1 MNKIIVFLIFL
12 ATSFIEVNAIDIIT
26 ALKIYRDSPFNLS
39 SNEKIKYEKL
49 AMEGDANAA
58 YKLGRYYLYC
68 ENTEYNEKIA
78 AVYYYI
84 SRCFLHLRGKI
95 ELDGILLKKY
105 NLTFYEHTE
114 HDIFGQFT
122 QREIDELKSKND
134 LLSHFILYHYYLNQ
148 KNESKA
154 EEYKLLLD
162 GKMPSRLLLPYE
174 VIDKEYS
181 VGVPLSQPHIEEDEF
196 IVYKRLGLAGDG
208 YSAAALIMAYYRFGS
223 HDDAKKAG
231 YLRNIWAYISSKF
244 GYKGCEG
251 VLKFHWKDSI
261 ENLFNEIVEL
271 GIIGENEFEY
281 DYVMYNYYKFKKD
294 EVNEKKYEKRLI
306 KRDVDR
312 ILILQ

>member
-1 MNKIIVFLIFL
+1 MNKVVVFIIFL
-12 ATSFIEVNAIDIIT
+12 AISIVNANAIDIIT
-26 ALKIYRDSPFNLS
+26 ALKIYRNSCFNLN

-49 AMEGDANAA
+49 AIEGDANAA

-105 NLTFYEHTE
+105 NLTLYEHRE
-114 HDIFGQFT
+114 YDIFGLFT

-148 KNESKA
+148 KNESKT
-154 EEYKLLLD
+154 EKYKSLLD
-162 GKMPSRLLLPYE
+162 GKMPSRLLLPFE
-174 VIDKEYS
+174 AIDKEYS

-208 YSAAALIMAYYRFGS
+208 YSAATLIMAYYRFGS
-223 HDDAKKAG
+223 HDDEKKAG

-271 GIIGENEFEY
+271 GIIGENKFEY

>member
-134 LLSHFILYHYYLNQ
+134 LLSHFILYHYYLN
-148 KNESKA
+148 KENESKA

-181 VGVPLSQPHIEEDEF
+181 VSVPLSQPHIEEDEF

-223 HDDAKKAG
+223 HDDEKKAG

>member
-134 LLSHFILYHYYLNQ
+134 LLSHFILYHYYLN
-148 KNESKA
+148 KENESKA

-162 GKMPSRLLLPYE
+162 GKVPSRLLLPYE

-223 HDDAKKAG
+223 HDDEKKAG

-271 GIIGENEFEY
+271 GIIGEDEFEH
-281 DYVMYNYYKFKKD
+281 DYIMYNYYKFKKD

>member
-1 MNKIIVFLIFL
+1 MNKIIVFLIFIAASL
-12 ATSFIEVNAIDIIT
+12 IEANAIEIIT

-39 SNEKIKYEKL
+39 SDEKVKYEKL
-49 AMEGDANAA
+49 AIGGDGDAA

-181 VGVPLSQPHIEEDEF
+181 MGVPLSQPHIEEDEF

-223 HDDAKKAG
+223 HDDEKKAG

-294 EVNEKKYEKRLI
+294 EINKKKHMDRLI
-306 KRDVDR
+306 KKDVDR
-312 ILILQ
+312 RLIL

>member
-1 MNKIIVFLIFL
+1 MNKIIVFLILL

-223 HDDAKKAG
+223 HDDEKKAG

>member
-223 HDDAKKAG
+223 HDDEKKAG

-294 EVNEKKYEKRLI
+294 EINKKKHMDRLI
-306 KRDVDR
+306 KKDVDR
-312 ILILQ
+312 RLIL

>member
-1 MNKIIVFLIFL
+1 MNKVVVFIIFL
-12 ATSFIEVNAIDIIT
+12 ATSIVNANAIDIIT
-26 ALKIYRDSPFNLS
+26 ALKIYRNSCFNLN

-49 AMEGDANAA
+49 ALEGDPIAA

-68 ENTEYNEKIA
+68 ENTVYNEKIA

-84 SRCFLHLRGKI
+84 SRCFSHLSGNI
-95 ELDGILLKKY
+95 ELDGILLRKY
-105 NLTFYEHTE
+105 NLSFYEHTQ
-114 HDIFGQFT
+114 HDIFGMFT

-134 LLSHFILYHYYLNQ
+134 LLSHFILYHYYLS
-148 KNESKA
+148 KENESKA
-154 EEYKLLLD
+154 MEYRSLLD
-162 GKMPSRLLLPYE
+162 GKISSRLLLPFNI
-174 VIDKEYS
+174 IDKKYS
-181 VGVPLSQPHIEEDEF
+181 IGVPLSKPHVEEDEL

-208 YSAAALIMAYYRFGS
+208 HSAATLIMAYYRFGA
-223 HDDAKKAG
+223 HDDERKAK

-271 GIIGENEFEY
+271 EIIGENEFEY

-294 EVNEKKYEKRLI
+294 EVNEKKYAERLI

-312 ILILQ
+312 RLIL

>member
-114 HDIFGQFT
+114 HDVFGQFT

-162 GKMPSRLLLPYE
+162 GKVPSRLLLPYE

-223 HDDAKKAG
+223 HDDEKKAG

>member
-1 MNKIIVFLIFL
+1 MNKIIVFLIFIAASL
-12 ATSFIEVNAIDIIT
+12 IEVNAIEIIT

-39 SNEKIKYEKL
+39 SDEKVKYEKL
-49 AMEGDANAA
+49 AIEGDANAA

-78 AVYYYI
+78 TVYYYI
-84 SRCFLHLRGKI
+84 SRCFMHLSGFL
-95 ELDGILLKKY
+95 ELDRILFYKF
-105 NLTFYEHTE
+105 NIPIYEHIQ
-114 HDIFGQFT
+114 HDIFGLFT
-122 QREIDELKSKND
+122 QAEIEELKSKND
-134 LLSHFILYHYYLNQ
+134 LFSNFILYHYYLNQ
-148 KNESKA
+148 KNKSKA
-154 EEYKLLLD
+154 AEYKLLLD
-162 GKMPSRLLLPYE
+162 GKIPSRLLLPFE
-174 VIDKEYS
+174 VIDKKYS

-208 YSAAALIMAYYRFGS
+208 YSASTRIMAYYRFGS
-223 HDDAKKAG
+223 HDDERKAK
-231 YLRNIWAYISSKF
+231 YLRNIWAYISSNF

-261 ENLFNEIVEL
+261 ESLFNEIVEL

-294 EVNEKKYEKRLI
+294 DVNEKKYAERLI

-312 ILILQ
+312 RLIL

>member
-223 HDDAKKAG
+223 HDDEKKAG

-294 EVNEKKYEKRLI
+294 EANEKKYEKRLI

>member
-58 YKLGRYYLYC
+58 YKLGRCYLYC

-162 GKMPSRLLLPYE
+162 GKVPSRLLLPYE

-223 HDDAKKAG
+223 HDDEKKAG

>member
-12 ATSFIEVNAIDIIT
+12 TASLIEANAIEIIT

-39 SNEKIKYEKL
+39 SDEKVKYEKL
-49 AMEGDANAA
+49 AIEGDANAA

-84 SRCFLHLRGKI
+84 SRCFMHLSGFL
-95 ELDGILLKKY
+95 ELDRILFYKF
-105 NLTFYEHTE
+105 NIPIYEHIQ
-114 HDIFGQFT
+114 HDIFGLFT
-122 QREIDELKSKND
+122 QAEIEELKSKND
-134 LLSHFILYHYYLNQ
+134 LLSNFILYHYYLNQ
-148 KNESKA
+148 KNKSKA
-154 EEYKLLLD
+154 VEYKLLLD
-162 GKMPSRLLLPYE
+162 GKMPSRLLLPFE
-174 VIDKEYS
+174 VIDKKYS

-208 YSAAALIMAYYRFGS
+208 YSASTRIMAYYRFGS
-223 HDDAKKAG
+223 HDDERKAK

-261 ENLFNEIVEL
+261 ESLFNEIVEL

-294 EVNEKKYEKRLI
+294 DVNEKKYAERLI

-312 ILILQ
+312 RLIL

>member
-223 HDDAKKAG
+223 HDDEKKAG

-271 GIIGENEFEY
+271 GIIGENKFEY

>member
-12 ATSFIEVNAIDIIT
+12 ATSFIEVNAIDVIT

-223 HDDAKKAG
+223 HDDEKKAG

-312 ILILQ
+312 MLILQ

>member
-12 ATSFIEVNAIDIIT
+12 ATSFIEVNAIDVIT

-174 VIDKEYS
+174 VLDKEYS

-208 YSAAALIMAYYRFGS
+208 YSATALIMAYYRFGS
-223 HDDAKKAG
+223 HDDEKKAG

>member
-12 ATSFIEVNAIDIIT
+12 ATSFIEVNAIDVIT

-223 HDDAKKAG
+223 HDDEKKAG

-244 GYKGCEG
+244 GYKGCEE

>member
-1 MNKIIVFLIFL
+1 
-12 ATSFIEVNAIDIIT
+12 
-26 ALKIYRDSPFNLS
+26 
-39 SNEKIKYEKL
+39 
-49 AMEGDANAA
+49 MEGDANAA

-223 HDDAKKAG
+223 HDDEKKAG

-294 EVNEKKYEKRLI
+294 EINKKKHMDRLI
-306 KRDVDR
+306 KKDVDR
-312 ILILQ
+312 RLIL

>member
-12 ATSFIEVNAIDIIT
+12 AASLIEANAIEIIT

-39 SNEKIKYEKL
+39 SDEKVKYEKL
-49 AMEGDANAA
+49 AIGGDGDAA

-78 AVYYYI
+78 SVYYYI
-84 SRCFLHLRGKI
+84 SRCFMHLSGFL
-95 ELDGILLKKY
+95 ELDRILFYKFNILI
-105 NLTFYEHTE
+105 YEHTQ
-114 HDIFGQFT
+114 HDIFGLFT
-122 QREIDELKSKND
+122 QAEIDELKSKND
-134 LLSHFILYHYYLNQ
+134 LLSNFILYHYYLNQ
-148 KNESKA
+148 KNKSKA
-154 EEYKLLLD
+154 AEYKLLLD
-162 GKMPSRLLLPYE
+162 GKIPSRLLLPFE
-174 VIDKEYS
+174 VIDKKYS

-208 YSAAALIMAYYRFGS
+208 YSASTRIMAYYRFGS
-223 HDDAKKAG
+223 HDDERKTK

-261 ENLFNEIVEL
+261 ESLFNEIVEV

-294 EVNEKKYEKRLI
+294 DVNEKKYAERLI

-312 ILILQ
+312 RLIL